1 MSAAR
6 YSPLAKLIHWI
17 MAVFVLAIIPI
28 GVTMT
33 RLPQG
38 KLQDNLFGLHESF
51 GATILALAC
60 IRLAVRLIRGAP
72 EPYPGLAK
80 WQRIASSAVH
90 HLLYVLIF
98 VVPLLGWAGASA
110 YTGSPISVYGLFALP
125 ALLQKNQPLG
135 ETIFLFHISGAYL
148 LTATLVVHIGA
159 ALMHGFVNRDGVLGR
174 MLPEG
179 WGDRLTTQLGGP
191 RQGRRVRRST

>member
-1 MSAAR
+1 MTATA

-28 GVTMT
+28 GLTMT
-33 RLPQG
+33 RLPSG
-38 KLQDNLFGLHESF
+38 RLQDSLFETHESF

-72 EPYPGLAK
+72 APHAGLPR

-90 HLLYVLIF
+90 RLLYVLIF

-110 YTGSPISVYGLFALP
+110 YTGTPISVYGLFTLP
-125 ALLQKNQPLG
+125 ALFQKNQPLG
-135 ETIFLFHISGAYL
+135 ETIFLFHISAAYVITAL
-148 LTATLVVHIGA
+148 LVLHIGA
-159 ALMHGFVNRDGVLGR
+159 AIMHGFVNRDGVLGR
-174 MLPEG
+174 MLPVG
-179 WGDRLTTQLGGP
+179 WGERLTMRLGGP
-191 RQGRRVRRST
+191 REGPRVRRST